1 MTQELNCSD
10 AAKMLIERMATHPED
25 FEPDGRFWGVM
36 QHLVV
41 GDGVGGAFSIMSKRD
56 VKAVEA
62 AAQQLYENKLMEYV
76 LRKLLVNE
84 EDTQRESRLGRV
96 TKGKT
101 NTLTSP
107 AQMALQGSSLM
118 SSMTKSKLQQQM
130 QNPYANAA
138 QNMYPTGGS
147 ST

>member
-10 AAKMLIERMATHPED
+10 AAKMLIERMKTHPED

-76 LRKLLVNE
+76 LHKLLVKDE
-84 EDTQRESRLGRV
+84 EARLVRASPQKVMNSVYANV
-96 TKGKT
+96 T
-101 NTLTSP
+101 
-107 AQMALQGSSLM
+107 AQ
-118 SSMTKSKLQQQM
+118 
-130 QNPYANAA
+130 NAA
-138 QNMYPTGGS
+138 QNSINPYITGGS